1 MDLAFWIYLI
11 GNLALASCGALL
23 LWNHYRGANMQDASK
38 NTQIL
43 LMVSS
48 MIRIDWTSGLVHRG
62 PRLWGQASDFFDP
75 LCKME
80 AIASVVIWVAC
91 VLRIP
96 RPEKEKQI
104 IPVYAR
110 WYAML
115 VWALVGPFLLVCNGI
130 FWDSHVHLTVYA
142 YICPYNMAMDTFA
155 IVPQLLILRSQ
166 RAAETIEAPAAWL
179 GHIVAMLSLN
189 HAARVGFWICYF
201 WKGSALLSFA
211 LPDFIGLL
219 VMADFLYVYLQVIK
233 MRAEEIVQKEA
244 QTIRSRTWS
253 PADLI
258 PKQLAPLLEKTGV
271 SDGLKRKKSG
281 NMSVE
286 DQSTD
291 IGSQILASFDGIS
304 AQNPFA
310 SVPGSDE
317 TSHSLV
323 QMADFSE
330 VGKKR
335 SLLSASEKQAQGI
348 IM

>member
-1 MDLAFWIYLI
+1 
-11 GNLALASCGALL
+11 
-23 LWNHYRGANMQDASK
+23 
-38 NTQIL
+38 
-43 LMVSS
+43 
-48 MIRIDWTSGLVHRG
+48 
-62 PRLWGQASDFFDP
+62 
-75 LCKME
+75 
-80 AIASVVIWVAC
+80 
-91 VLRIP
+91 
-96 RPEKEKQI
+96 
-104 IPVYAR
+104 
-110 WYAML
+110 
-115 VWALVGPFLLVCNGI
+115 
-130 FWDSHVHLTVYA
+130 
-142 YICPYNMAMDTFA
+142 
-155 IVPQLLILRSQ
+155 
-166 RAAETIEAPAAWL
+166 
-179 GHIVAMLSLN
+179 
-189 HAARVGFWICYF
+189 
-201 WKGSALLSFA
+201 
-211 LPDFIGLL
+211 
-219 VMADFLYVYLQVIK
+219 LYVYLQVIK